1 MNEELLKALQTTSGT
16 SQLWQED
23 LSARIYDLLQIEL
36 PLWNILGTEQ
46 ANGPVHRMR
55 VRSMLPTAIFQGIV

>member
-1 MNEELLKALQTTSGT
+1 MNELEKALQTTGGT

-23 LSARIYDLLQIEL
+23 LSARIYDMLQIEM

-46 ANGPVHRMR
+46 ANGPVHRLR
-55 VRSMLPTAIFQGIV
+55 VRNTLPTAYFEGM